1 MLYTTSNPQNGTFRF
16 EGVHQGNVFLMER
29 KRVGTADVGIS
40 VSKQTPKKGED
51 YDLPVSSVA
60 LPARRIAGN
69 NSRLR
74 PGAFGNPQEGEGIR
88 DHRDG
93 DPGILVPAVLP
104 RRQAAADRLPHRNL
118 QQDRGRGEE
127 GTQDARPQGPPPAG
141 PPRFSSFAPTRRRRG
156 STSRRCSGRTTPTPS
171 SSWRPTG
178 PSPS

>member
-29 KRVGTADVGIS
+29 KRVGTSDGGTS

-74 PGAFGNPQEGEGIR
+74 PGAFGNLEEGEGIR

-118 QQDRGRGEE
+118 QQDRGGGEE
-127 GTQDARPQGPPPAG
+127 GTRGEPQDTAPPGALPEPDPPGHQRHGGHRVRVDHEQRGAPEAG
-141 PPRFSSFAPTRRRRG
+141 GLRG
-156 STSRRCSGRTTPTPS
+156 DHVRA
-171 SSWRPTG
+171 
-178 PSPS
+178 